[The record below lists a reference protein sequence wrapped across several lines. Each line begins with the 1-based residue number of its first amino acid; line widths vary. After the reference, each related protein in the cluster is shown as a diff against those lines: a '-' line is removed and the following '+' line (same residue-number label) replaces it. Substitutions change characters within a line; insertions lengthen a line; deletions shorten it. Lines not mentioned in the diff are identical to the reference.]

1 MKLGV
6 CADIMQ
12 ADIAFEAGFDYMECT
27 VISLKPEESDY
38 AFRDTLNRFLQSPL
52 PVEVFNILLPGDL
65 KIVGEA
71 VNYNRVKRYLEK
83 ALDRVKRIGGETIVF
98 GSGGARRLPD
108 GFSREKGEEQ
118 LLQFLN
124 LLADYAD
131 PLDIT
136 IVIEPLYKKA
146 SNTMNVISEAV
157 EMARKVNR
165 ESIRVLADF
174 FHMVEENDHLENIV
188 KYKDFI
194 RHIHTSDNYTPPG
207 NGEYPYP
214 SFVDCI
220 KRANY
225 DGRISI
231 ECIWNNFEKEAAE
244 SKKFVQQAFD
254 EIIGNGHVV

>member
-1 MKLGV
+1 MKLGACV
-6 CADIMQ
+6 DIEQ
-12 ADIAFEAGFDYMECT
+12 ADIAFEAGYDYLECT
-27 VISLKPEESDY
+27 VRSLKPEESDY
-38 AFRDTLNRFLQSPL
+38 AFRDTMTRFLESPL
-52 PVEVFNILLPGDL
+52 PVEAFNILLPGEL

-71 VNYNRVKRYLEK
+71 VDYDRVKRYLEK
-83 ALDRVKRIGGETIVF
+83 ALERVKRIGGETIVF

-108 GFSREKGEEQ
+108 GFSREKGNEQ
-118 LLQFLN
+118 IVQFLHMI
-124 LLADYAD
+124 ADYAD

-146 SNTMNVISEAV
+146 SNTMNVIPEAV

-165 ESIRVLADF
+165 KSICVLADF
-174 FHMVEENDHLENIV
+174 FHMVEESDPLENIV
-188 KYKDFI
+188 KYKDYI

-207 NGEYPYP
+207 KGEYPYP

-231 ECIWNNFEKEAAE
+231 ECVWNDFAKEAAD
-244 SKKFVQQAFD
+244 SRRFVQQAF
-254 EIIGNGHVV
+254 NL